1 MSNNV
6 SFDVGNSN
14 TSITVYKNGQLQSFL
29 IDDDSFIKSEVA
41 YKDNKF
47 YFGKEARE
55 KILEPGVK
63 YFKNFKLLLAETDPK
78 ILIDNGY
85 DKISVEKVTKAF
97 MTYLIEKYLKESKI
111 NIIDKL
117 YVGIP
122 EVVYEKESQFDYSE
136 KLIKIIESIQYNGQQ
151 AVKEVYL
158 VSEPTGTA
166 SYAIVEYERRYNRK
180 FDGYVLTIDL
190 GGGTVDLTLNKVIKN
205 GSNELSDIM
214 VIKRFG
220 IGENTRSRKGES
232 AIAFLERALTLSL
245 GNHWNNKKDNQFYWA
260 YNQLEKAVIEEKE
273 SIDFIFDDYL
283 KGSFNLKILEDIDE
297 ELTSIKYFNK
307 NIQVTYGILAKAYF
321 QINYD
326 SIDQLL
332 DKMIEYMEENSIS
345 YQASVK
351 EAVKIII
358 SGGFS
363 NFYLT
368 QLQIERKFNK
378 LLGND
383 LRFPVI
389 KDKDNAVANGL
400 CYIANDQIH
409 FKKTCPYSLGIGTD
423 NKLLAYAFLE
433 GDSYDTDVPK
443 YIMKKDINGNLTEAK
458 YYGSY
463 IPCLY
468 FNNQM
473 LGTIKGKALTR
484 ELKQKLSLNNNKV
497 FSFGFS
503 LDRNEVFSL
512 HIKTYQFTF
521 NNNKREYHLE
531 HEQKITLTNLTGWF
545 GGLIEVE

>member
-1 MSNNV
+1 MEHKIAI
-6 SFDVGNSN
+6 DLGNSN
-14 TSITVYKNGQLQSFL
+14 TSITEYINGQLKSFL
-29 IDDDSFIKSEVA
+29 IDGEIFIKSEVA
-41 YKDNKF
+41 YKDGKF
-47 YFGKEARE
+47 YFGKEARD
-55 KILEPGVK
+55 KILEHDVK
-63 YFKNFKLLLAETDPK
+63 YFKNFKLLLAETDQQ
-78 ILIDNGY
+78 ILLDNGY

-97 MTYLIEKYLKESKI
+97 MEYLIHNYLKAKNI
-111 NIIDKL
+111 NTIDKL

-122 EVVYEKESQFDYSE
+122 EIVYEKESQFDYSE
-136 KLIKIIESIQYNGQQ
+136 KLISIIESIQYKGKQ

-166 SYAIVEYERRYNRK
+166 SYTIVEYERRYNRK

-190 GGGTVDLTLNKVIKN
+190 GGGTIDLTLNKVLKN

-214 VIKRFG
+214 VVKRFG
-220 IGENTRSRKGES
+220 IGENTHNRKGES
-232 AIAFLERALTLSL
+232 AIAFLERTLTLAL
-245 GNHWNNKKDNQFYWA
+245 GTHWNSKKDNQFYYA

-283 KGSFNLKILEDIDE
+283 KGSFNLKLLEDIDE
-297 ELTSIKYFNK
+297 ELTKIKYFNK
-307 NIQVTYGILAKAYF
+307 DISITYGMLAKAYF
-321 QINYD
+321 QINYN

-332 DKMIEYMEENSIS
+332 NKIIEYMEENSIS

-363 NFYLT
+363 NFYLS
-368 QLQIERKFNK
+368 QLQIETKFQK

-389 KDKDNAVANGL
+389 KDKNNAVANGL

-433 GDSYDTDVPK
+433 GDAYDIDVPK
-443 YIMKKDINGNLTEAK
+443 YITKKDINGNLTEAK

-468 FNNQM
+468 FNSQM
-473 LGTIKGKALTR
+473 LGNIKGKAITK
-484 ELKQKLSLNNNKV
+484 ELKQKLSLNSSKV

-521 NNNKREYHLE
+521 NNNQREYHLE